1 MPQGT
6 SNHLYNFHRASRL
19 PIFESRAQKRIR
31 LASQRKD
38 QLEVGNRRR
47 PAQVSTVPLNSTIE
61 ETLNPPSNSADC
73 DDPNWTTCDEDPMS
87 PDDTQTLFE
96 IRRYN
101 QSLIQNHRQRNWIGV
116 MSQLF
121 QAYLYLKQKTADWT
135 LPSSLDDYS
144 KDLCDCTSERQ
155 HTREVDL
162 IDLMVWNICNSHV
175 TPFSEVMR
183 RWNESLSIRLC
194 AKNSNKPRDLRRHL
208 SGAVDAYRSLKTM
221 QRELLQ
227 NVTSPTKQDVLAQRS
242 CPACFGQFST
252 VTDPG
257 QPEDNHKIFI
267 CMDGNFQHRHHERA
281 EKHHLPLQ
289 TPSIFVSPEEI
300 KAVEREI
307 LTGEVAQKKTK
318 KAKDRCTE
326 QHKAADDRRNA
337 STWKGCDDTGL
348 FGCCCRHDS
357 VLYYCNI
364 HKAGEGRGL
373 PTSIIKQV
381 FSDLNSQMEVGILYD
396 IGCTMP
402 KFLESR
408 KLLSNYKTRMSFA
421 TAVFH
426 SYVHDWPCQIRYS
439 PRLNVGWGLSDGE
452 GLERLWSYLSSLVS
466 SQRYATRNHR
476 LNAISHRSH
485 FHNALGIEK
494 MALVLKRKTV
504 HAIKNRK
511 YFQNVLDGL
520 LVRSNPHNPGN
531 HFTENFF
538 REQWRSQRTYELNHT
553 DESRAEKEKC
563 AEFYERGEALRLLA
577 DSFASQLANP
587 SPGSNQVQL
596 LEVYE
601 KLQSLQKEQDDEAEK
616 LGTFFSATHFNTI
629 TPRNLDLERRLALL
643 WSAKTALFKAAVELQ
658 GEMQPLKDC
667 KARGERLGTIL
678 KEKICAALAR
688 RKAGVTKTLK
698 LFCTR
703 RTDFLQHHAVD
714 QLALPEN
721 QQITY
726 EQFSK
731 LSLDDPFWNDGSLCL
746 VKEPW
751 ATDSLVRTGIHST
764 LGIDRANEEIGQ
776 LHVEIRR
783 ALSWGVFHREQL
795 KTCID
800 QCVIGPVGANLA
812 QAIEG
817 SFGSA
822 VNSAKVLLSGEA
834 NASLTMHEKL
844 LLSWNVTIESMVAL
858 HLIPLEILPSG
869 WRALMEFLNSSSNRN
884 DAPFD
889 LNLLLEDEVLRD
901 QDSDGESVEVDDL
914 GEIFAEDNQPAHTL
928 EEQDSV
934 DNLLSTSQPSGRS
947 QQQEDSLDFQQ
958 HVSQGP

>member
-1 MPQGT
+1 MCLLNDHVLHALDNSLPLPTLVNQKIIIRSLSAWMGIFNIGT
-6 SNHLYNFHRASRL
+6 MKEPRN
-19 PIFESRAQKRIR
+19 
-31 LASQRKD
+31 
-38 QLEVGNRRR
+38 
-47 PAQVSTVPLNSTIE
+47 
-61 ETLNPPSNSADC
+61 
-73 DDPNWTTCDEDPMS
+73 TTS
-87 PDDTQTLFE
+87 LFKPH
-96 IRRYN
+96 
-101 QSLIQNHRQRNWIGV
+101 Q
-116 MSQLF
+116 F
-121 QAYLYLKQKTADWT
+121 LYL
-135 LPSSLDDYS
+135 
-144 KDLCDCTSERQ
+144 
-155 HTREVDL
+155 
-162 IDLMVWNICNSHV
+162 
-175 TPFSEVMR
+175 
-183 RWNESLSIRLC
+183 
-194 AKNSNKPRDLRRHL
+194 
-208 SGAVDAYRSLKTM
+208 
-221 QRELLQ
+221 
-227 NVTSPTKQDVLAQRS
+227 PTKSKLS
-242 CPACFGQFST
+242 KGKFS
-252 VTDPG
+252 
-257 QPEDNHKIFI
+257 Q
-267 CMDGNFQHRHHERA
+267 
-281 EKHHLPLQ
+281 
-289 TPSIFVSPEEI
+289 
-300 KAVEREI
+300 
-307 LTGEVAQKKTK
+307 
-318 KAKDRCTE
+318 KDRCTE

-373 PTSIIKQV
+373 PTLIIKQV

-511 YFQNVLDGL
+511 YFQNVLDG
-520 LVRSNPHNPGN
+520 
-531 HFTENFF
+531 F
-538 REQWRSQRTYELNHT
+538 
-553 DESRAEKEKC
+553 
-563 AEFYERGEALRLLA
+563 

-601 KLQSLQKEQDDEAEK
+601 KLQSLQKEQDDEAENGSGAQIGIALECK
-616 LGTFFSATHFNTI
+616 DGPLQSSGGAT
-629 TPRNLDLERRLALL
+629 
-643 WSAKTALFKAAVELQ
+643 

-688 RKAGVTKTLK
+688 RKAGVMKTLK

-783 ALSWGVFHREQL
+783 ALSWGVFHQEQL

>member
-162 IDLMVWNICNSHV
+162 IDLMGQKRTQITFCSCSPDAIHLLGHGYLSCAPVFPQTAFSLRLLNFYDLVWNICNSHV

-289 TPSIFVSPEEI
+289 TPSIFVSPDKI

-307 LTGEVAQKKTK
+307 LT
-318 KAKDRCTE
+318 
-326 QHKAADDRRNA
+326 
-337 STWKGCDDTGL
+337 
-348 FGCCCRHDS
+348 
-357 VLYYCNI
+357 
-364 HKAGEGRGL
+364 
-373 PTSIIKQV
+373 
-381 FSDLNSQMEVGILYD
+381 
-396 IGCTMP
+396 
-402 KFLESR
+402 
-408 KLLSNYKTRMSFA
+408 
-421 TAVFH
+421 
-426 SYVHDWPCQIRYS
+426 
-439 PRLNVGWGLSDGE
+439 
-452 GLERLWSYLSSLVS
+452 
-466 SQRYATRNHR
+466 
-476 LNAISHRSH
+476 
-485 FHNALGIEK
+485 
-494 MALVLKRKTV
+494 ALVLKRKTV
-504 HAIKNRK
+504 HAIKNQK

-869 WRALMEFLNSSSNRN
+869 WRALMEFLNSSSNQN